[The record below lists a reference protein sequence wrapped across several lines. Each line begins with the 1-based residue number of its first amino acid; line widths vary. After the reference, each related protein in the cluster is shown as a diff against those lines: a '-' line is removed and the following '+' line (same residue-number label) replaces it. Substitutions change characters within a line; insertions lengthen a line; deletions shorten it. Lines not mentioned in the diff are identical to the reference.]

1 MKRMIKFAVSKP
13 VTICMLVLAI
23 LLLGKISYDQLAV
36 DLLPDLNNPRLFIEL
51 KAGERPP
58 EEIEKQFVKNME
70 SMAIRQS
77 DVTQVSSVIRAGS
90 ARITVEY
97 AWKKDM
103 DEAFL
108 DLQKAMNPFAQNKD
122 ITELKITQH
131 DPNQSP
137 VVLIG
142 LSHRSITDM
151 AELRKV
157 AESYIRNEL
166 IRLEGVADVTLS
178 GDEVSTL
185 TIRTDPYKLDAFKLT
200 INDLSSKIE
209 ANNQSISG
217 GRVSELGL
225 QYIVKSSSLF
235 ATERDFENLI
245 VGYKPVT
252 AETGGTAAA
261 GTSGAAVSSSAD
273 KAPIFLR
280 EVATVSFENARPE
293 NIVRIDGERSIG
305 LSVYKEMR
313 FNTVKVVDGVI
324 RRLAVI
330 EQALPGYRFQVITN
344 QGTFIKNAIGEVKSS
359 AVLGII
365 LAVVILFVFLRRLGT
380 TLIVSLAIPISIVAT
395 FNLMFFNHLT
405 LNIMTLGGLALGAG
419 MLVDNAIVVIESIF
433 RNQEKGMTVREA
445 AITGTSEVA
454 GAVMASTLTTIV
466 VFLPIV
472 YLHGASGELFK
483 DQAWTVTFSLVSSLF
498 VAIGVIPM
506 LYDRITGRPNPFS
519 RLTRDRKETG
529 GDSAGSPASPRRARG
544 QGIRIAAYSPLL
556 RTLLRRRWGV
566 IGCALLLLVIAGL
579 LVPFI
584 GTEFMPRAGSRAFSA
599 VIKLPEGT
607 PLERTASAVGNLEE
621 LMRAVS
627 QDSLCTVYSHIGSGS
642 GSENDIFEGEN
653 TAVMKVILSPSCPV
667 PPEEVMARFVRTTED
682 TEGLEVTLKQEENS
696 LSSLLGSE
704 GAPIVVEVKGEE
716 LDEIGA
722 VTAEVME
729 RIAGIPGIYNLRSSV
744 EDGAPE
750 VTVSVDR
757 TVAGIHNVSV
767 STVIEQLKQQL
778 GGLESGKMEYRGEM
792 RDILIKVPDI
802 TLHDLGGLVIRSGEK
817 EFRLQEIATITR
829 SQAPKE
835 IFRRGQNRIGKVTA
849 DLGAGYSLDKV
860 ADGIRL
866 AVKDIDLPAD
876 YSITVTGEEEKRQES
891 MNSLMF
897 ALVLSVIL
905 VYMVLASQFE
915 SLLHP
920 FTILLTIPL
929 AVVGAVLLFFLTG
942 TTINMMGVIG
952 IVMLVGIAVN
962 NSIILVDRINQLKQ
976 SGMEL
981 TDAIVESGQQ
991 RIRPI
996 LMTTLTTIL
1005 ALLPMTFGFGEGA
1018 SLRSPMA
1025 IAVIGGLVT
1034 STVMSL
1040 VVIPCVYDVFER
1052 MKRGKNGI
1060 SGGDCPKIRS

>member
-1 MKRMIKFAVSKP
+1 MKSIIKFAVSNP

-58 EEIEKQFVKNME
+58 EEIEKQFVKNIE

-97 AWKKDM
+97 TWKKDM

-108 DLQKAMNPFAQNKD
+108 DLQKAMNPYAQNKD

-200 INDLSSKIE
+200 VNDISSKIE

-225 QYIVKSSSLF
+225 QYLVKSSSLF
-235 ATERDFENLI
+235 ATESDFENLI
-245 VGYKPVT
+245 VGYKAVKAEEAASAT
-252 AETGGTAAA
+252 AGSTTA
-261 GTSGAAVSSSAD
+261 GSVD
-273 KAPIFLR
+273 KAPIFLK
-280 EVATVSFENARPE
+280 EVADVRFENARPE
-293 NIVRIDGERSIG
+293 NIVRINGERSIG

-313 FNTVKVVDGVI
+313 FNTIKVVDGVI
-324 RRLAVI
+324 RQLGMI

-344 QGTFIKNAIGEVKSS
+344 QGTFIKNAIGEVKNS

-365 LAVVILFVFLRRLGT
+365 LAVIIIFVFLRRLGT

-454 GAVMASTLTTIV
+454 GAVIASTLTTIV

-498 VAIGVIPM
+498 VAVLVIPM
-506 LYDRITGRPNPFS
+506 LYDRITGR
-519 RLTRDRKETG
+519 RDNGDGVGGVCRDARPCVSTVETTTV
-529 GDSAGSPASPRRARG
+529 DTT
-544 QGIRIAAYSPLL
+544 QTVIGIRITAYAPFLRALL
-556 RTLLRRRWGV
+556 RHRWVV
-566 IGCALLLLVIAGL
+566 IGCAVGLIALAGL

-584 GTEFMPRAGSRAFSA
+584 GTEFMPRAESRAFTA

-607 PLERTASAVGNLEE
+607 PLERTASAVGNLET
-621 LMRAVS
+621 LMHTIS
-627 QDSLCTVYSHIGSGS
+627 QDSLCTIYSHIGSGS
-642 GSENDIFEGEN
+642 GSENDIFEREN
-653 TAVMKVILSPSCPV
+653 TAVRKVILSPSCPV
-667 PPEEVMARFVRTTED
+667 PPEVVMEQFVQTTEN
-682 TEGLEVTLKQEENS
+682 TEGLEITLKQEENS

-716 LDEIGA
+716 LDEIA
-722 VTAEVME
+722 ALTDEVKQ
-729 RIAGIPGIYNLRSSV
+729 RLGDVRGIYNIQSSV

-750 VTVSVDR
+750 VTISVDR
-757 TVAGIHNVSV
+757 TVAGINNVSV

-778 GGLESGKMEYRGEM
+778 TGLESGKMEYRGEM

-802 TLHDLGGLVIRSGEK
+802 TLRDLGTLVIRSGEK
-817 EFRLQEIATITR
+817 EFRLQEIATITH

-835 IFRRGQNRIGKVTA
+835 IFRRNQNRISKVTA
-849 DLGAGYSLDKV
+849 SLDAGHSLDRV
-860 ADGIRL
+860 AADIRL
-866 AVKDIDLPAD
+866 AVKDIDLPNN

-891 MNSLMF
+891 MNSLLF
-897 ALVLSVIL
+897 ALALSVIL

-929 AVVGAVLLFFLTG
+929 AVVGAILLFFLTG

-962 NSIILVDRINQLKQ
+962 NSIILVDRINQLIQ
-976 SGMEL
+976 AGMPL
-981 TDAIVESGQQ
+981 DDAIVEAGSQ

-1040 VVIPCVYDVFER
+1040 VVIPCVYYVFEK
-1052 MKRGKNGI
+1052 MKR
-1060 SGGDCPKIRS
+1060 R